1 MTLLDQ
7 NNYYQ
12 VNAHELAGD
21 IMPSSTTKT
30 IDNLG
35 MDTYVRYA
43 LDQEFLD
50 KELVKDSRYVPSQT
64 EVDVSSPFYSSEF
77 EHMFETTRR
86 NRGWAEFYNPPGY
99 GTTKRAI
106 FTFQILPELGSEE
119 MFQLQST
126 KIREKVERDRKKN
139 KDKQDQR
146 KKNGQP
152 VDFEDD
158 LELQQEEKESQTLI
172 SLMENICVLDKILLE
187 INSRRN
193 QFQKG

>member
-1 MTLLDQ
+1 MTLLAQ

-12 VNAHELAGD
+12 VYTRETAGD
-21 IMPSSTTKT
+21 KMPSSTTKT

-43 LDQEFLD
+43 LDQEYLD
-50 KELVKDSRYVPSQT
+50 KNLVKDSRYIPSQT

-77 EHMFETTRR
+77 ELMFETTRR
-86 NRGWAEFYNPPGY
+86 NRGWAEFYKPPGY
-99 GTTKRAI
+99 GEKRRAI

-126 KIREKVERDRKKN
+126 KIREKIERDRKKN
-139 KDKQDQR
+139 KDKQDER
-146 KKNGQP
+146 KKKGQP
-152 VDFEDD
+152 ADFEND
-158 LELQQEEKESQTLI
+158 LEFKQEEKESQALLSLI
-172 SLMENICVLDKILLE
+172 EKICVLDKILME

>member
-1 MTLLDQ
+1 
-7 NNYYQ
+7 
-12 VNAHELAGD
+12 
-21 IMPSSTTKT
+21 MPSSTTKT

-43 LDQEFLD
+43 LDQEYLD
-50 KELVKDSRYVPSQT
+50 KNLVKDSRYIPSQT

-77 EHMFETTRR
+77 ELMFETTRR
-86 NRGWAEFYNPPGY
+86 NRGWAEFYKPPGY
-99 GTTKRAI
+99 GEKRRAI

-126 KIREKVERDRKKN
+126 KIREKIERDRKKN
-139 KDKQDQR
+139 KDKQDER
-146 KKNGQP
+146 KKKGQP
-152 VDFEDD
+152 ADFEND
-158 LELQQEEKESQTLI
+158 LEFKQEEKESQALLSLI
-172 SLMENICVLDKILLE
+172 EKICVLDKILME